1 MAGPS
6 VALGAGLRV
15 LILIVILVASCGL
28 ALGAGLLLARMG
40 YLGTCQDGSCE
51 LVAAIYVMPIGG
63 ILLYFVSLVVWSRL
77 AKRQRNRDA

>member
-1 MAGPS
+1 MDGPS

-15 LILIVILVASCGL
+15 LILAVILVASCGL
-28 ALGAGLLLARMG
+28 ALGAGLLFARMG

-51 LVAAIYVMPIGG
+51 LVAAVYVMPIGG
-63 ILLYFVSLVVWSRL
+63 ILLYFASLVVWSRL